1 MTDAVANTPLP
12 LRLSVTNLIA
22 LIGLHKSTHAYSILA
37 SLRRQNNPKTEE
49 PIVQNNAKIEEP
61 IVQKTSNKF
70 VDHDVYW
77 ALVGLIKDN
86 YVQTYEQHIEAI
98 KEYLNEEHTQFWY
111 SKLYKCLCST
121 VGTMIHEE
129 MSEGQPKASLTL
141 QLTPTVLL
149 VGKPDIVEDDRVI
162 ELKTRKEFV
171 ESIPEREKV
180 QLFCY
185 LKLTNLKKGV
195 LREVVGTETK
205 DTDYEWD
212 EDYWKKI
219 ERTTLAML
227 EWF

>member
-1 MTDAVANTPLP
+1 MTDAVANIPLP
-12 LRLSVTNLIA
+12 LRLTVTNLIA
-22 LIGLHKSTHAYSILA
+22 LIGLHKSTHAYSILG
-37 SLRRQNNPKTEE
+37 SLRRQNNP
-49 PIVQNNAKIEEP
+49 KIEEP

-77 ALVGLIKDN
+77 ALVGMIKDN
-86 YVQTYEQHIEAI
+86 YTQTSEQHIEAI
-98 KEYLNEEHTQFWY
+98 KAYLNEERTQFWY
-111 SKLYKCLCST
+111 ANLYKSICRT
-121 VGTMIHEE
+121 VGSMIHEE
-129 MSEGQPKASLTL
+129 MSEGQPKEALTL

-149 VGKPDIVEDDRVI
+149 VGKPDIVEDDHVI

-185 LKLTNLKKGV
+185 LKLTNKQKGV

-205 DTDYEWD
+205 DTKYEWN

-219 ERTTLAML
+219 EKTTLAML
-227 EWF
+227 EWI

>member
-1 MTDAVANTPLP
+1 MTDAVANIPLP
-12 LRLSVTNLIA
+12 LILTVTNLIG
-22 LIGLHKSTHAYSILA
+22 LIGLHKSNHAFSILGA
-37 SLRRQNNPKTEE
+37 LRHQNKP
-49 PIVQNNAKIEEP
+49 KIEEP
-61 IVQKTSNKF
+61 IVQKTSNKL
-70 VDHDVYW
+70 VDNDVYW

-86 YVQTYEQHIEAI
+86 YIQTCEQHIEAI
-98 KEYLNEEHTQFWY
+98 KAYLNEEHTQFWY

-121 VGTMIHEE
+121 VGTLIHEE
-129 MSEGQPKASLTL
+129 MSEGQPKEALTL

-149 VGKPDIVEDDRVI
+149 VGKPDIVEDDHVI

-185 LKLTNLKKGV
+185 LKLTNKQKGV

-205 DTDYEWD
+205 DTEYEWD

-219 ERTTLAML
+219 EMHYLKSNTD
-227 EWF
+227 